1 MSNKLGWYFLLYVLI
16 LAGGK
21 GTRLYPLSRAQ
32 NPKQF
37 LNIINN
43 KSFLRSTV
51 DRIKCLVSNENTYVV
66 TNEEYFEKICNE
78 LPEIEKCNIFVEPSN
93 KETATC
99 IGLSAAKLLKQD
111 KEAIM
116 IVLPSDHYIEN
127 EKEFKETL
135 LQAVEIANKKRGL
148 VTIGVQPTRPE
159 TGYGYIEM
167 GDRING
173 DIPTFKV
180 ERFLE
185 KPNAEVA
192 KDLLSKGNFLW
203 NSGMFVW
210 RADVFLREME
220 KYLAKMYKRLMTIY
234 QAVGTEEE
242 SEIIKEQYNQID
254 GISVDFGIMQKT
266 RKAFVIKCEFVWDD
280 IGNFAALSRFLS
292 NFRGNNVLGN
302 TFMEESQNCSVFGK
316 DRLIIGFG
324 IKDLIIVDAGDV
336 ILVMDK
342 NKDQEIKHLVN
353 ELKECGETEKYI

>member
-51 DRIKCLVSNENTYVV
+51 DRIKCLVSNENIYVV
-66 TNEEYFEKICNE
+66 TNEEYLEKICDE
-78 LPEIEKCNIFVEPSN
+78 LPEIRKSNIFVEPSN

-111 KEAIM
+111 KEATM

-127 EKEFKETL
+127 EKEFKETI

-148 VTIGVQPTRPE
+148 ITIGVQPTRPE

-167 GDRING
+167 GERVNG
-173 DIPTFKV
+173 EIPTFKV

-185 KPNAEVA
+185 KPNVEVA
-192 KDLLSKGNFLW
+192 MDLLLKGNFLW

-210 RADVFLREME
+210 RADVLFTKLITRNS
-220 KYLAKMYKRLMTIY
+220 
-234 QAVGTEEE
+234 QVGSRFRRCHKSSTPQNFIVTFPLSPSTKTLSRIDE
-242 SEIIKEQYNQID
+242 SSNLFSFTVA
-254 GISVDFGIMQKT
+254 ISVAIEKFFINFI
-266 RKAFVIKCEFVWDD
+266 KA
-280 IGNFAALSRFLS
+280 
-292 NFRGNNVLGN
+292 
-302 TFMEESQNCSVFGK
+302 SQ
-316 DRLIIGFG
+316 LW
-324 IKDLIIVDAGDV
+324 IVVD
-336 ILVMDK
+336 
-342 NKDQEIKHLVN
+342 
-353 ELKECGETEKYI
+353 

>member
-1 MSNKLGWYFLLYVLI
+1 MLYVLI

-51 DRIKCLVSNENTYVV
+51 DRIKCLVSNENIYVV
-66 TNEEYFEKICNE
+66 TNEDYFEKICNE
-78 LPEIEKCNIFVEPSN
+78 LPEISKSNIFVEPSN

-99 IGLSAAKLLKQD
+99 IGLSAAKLLKKD
-111 KEAIM
+111 KEATM
-116 IVLPSDHYIEN
+116 IVLPSDHYIED
-127 EKEFKETL
+127 EKEFKKTV
-135 LQAVEIANKKRGL
+135 LQGVEIANKKRGL
-148 VTIGVQPTRPE
+148 VTIGVQPSRPE

-167 GDRING
+167 GDRVSG
-173 DIPTFKV
+173 DMPTFKV

-185 KPNAEVA
+185 KPNTEVA
-192 KDLLSKGNFLW
+192 KDLLLKGNFLW

-210 RADVFLREME
+210 RADVYLREME
-220 KYLAKMYKRLMTIY
+220 KYLPKMYKRLMTIY
-234 QAVGTEEE
+234 QVLETDEE
-242 SEIIKEQYNQID
+242 SNVIKEQYNEID

-280 IGNFAALSRFLS
+280 IGTFAALSRFLS
-292 NFRGNNVLGN
+292 NLRGNNVLGN
-302 TFMEESQNCSVFGK
+302 TFMEESENCSVFGK
-316 DRLIIGFG
+316 ERLIIGFG

-353 ELKECGETEKYI
+353 QLKDGEETGKYI